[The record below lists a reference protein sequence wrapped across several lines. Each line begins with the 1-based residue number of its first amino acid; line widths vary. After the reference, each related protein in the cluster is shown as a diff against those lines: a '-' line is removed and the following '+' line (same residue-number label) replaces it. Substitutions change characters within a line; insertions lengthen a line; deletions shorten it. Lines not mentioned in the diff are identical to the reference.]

1 MNINKQLIERIVIDL
16 VALSESFK
24 ENTLLEDVTTQEQL
38 KALLAIA
45 EETHLTNAAVVLRSM
60 IS

>member
-24 ENTLLEDVTTQEQL
+24 ENTLLEDTTTQEQL

-45 EETHLTNAAVVLRSM
+45 EETQLTNAAVILRGM